1 MSREAIGVDLV
12 AVVKE
17 SSLFSLLREEQIRT
31 LAKAARLQNF
41 KRDQPIAK
49 EGEKSTDFYLILDGL
64 VELRHADRPVGRL
77 GQGQFFG
84 ETALVSNS
92 TRAASAFALRP
103 TSCLVL
109 SGSELRS
116 YPAVVIK
123 VLEETTR
130 RDRDLALQAVV
141 STGQIQQSIWAAEP
155 AAGKSD
161 RTTVSDLRKV
171 SSSDMSSTRIPSGA
185 RRLAAIMFT
194 DIVGYT
200 SMSQRNEA
208 LALQL
213 LENHRTTLRPIFAAH
228 NGRVVKTIGDAF
240 LVEFPSSLQAVNC
253 AVRIQHAI
261 ASQDSGSEFKIRVGI
276 NLGDVV
282 ESDGDIY
289 GDAVNVASR
298 VEGRAEPGG
307 VCVSE
312 QVYHSVLNK
321 TTYRFE
327 RLAKQKMKNVENPV
341 AVYKVLLVA
350 KAKKSAQAED

>member
-1 MSREAIGVDLV
+1 MQGEAIGADLV

-17 SSLFSLLREEQIRT
+17 SPLFSVLREEQLRT
-31 LAKAARLQNF
+31 LAKAARLLNF
-41 KRDQPIAK
+41 ERDESIAK

-64 VELRHADRPVGRL
+64 VELRRADRTVGRL

-84 ETALVSNS
+84 ETAMVRNS
-92 TRAASAFALRP
+92 VRPASAFAVQP
-103 TSCLVL
+103 TRCLVL

-116 YPAVVIK
+116 YPSLVIK

-130 RDRDLALQAVV
+130 RDHELALQAEAH
-141 STGQIQQSIWAAEP
+141 SGQTQQFTSAAEP
-155 AAGKSD
+155 AVGFKSD
-161 RTTVSDLRKV
+161 QTTVSDPRKV
-171 SSSDMSSTRIPSGA
+171 PSSTPSPTRIPSGA

-240 LVEFPSSLQAVNC
+240 LVEFPSSLQAVDC
-253 AVRIQHAI
+253 AARIQLAV
-261 ASQDSGSEFKIRVGI
+261 ASQGSGSEFKIRIGI

-282 ESDGDIY
+282 ESEGDIY

-307 VCVSE
+307 ICVSE

-327 RLAKQKMKNVENPV
+327 RLGKQKMKNVENPI
-341 AVYKVLLVA
+341 AVYKILLDVNA
-350 KAKKSAQAED
+350 TK

>member
-1 MSREAIGVDLV
+1 MHREAIGADLV
-12 AVVKE
+12 AILKE
-17 SSLFSLLREEQIRT
+17 SPLFSVLREEQLRT
-31 LAKAARLQNF
+31 LAKAAKRLNF
-41 KRDQPIAK
+41 ERDQSIAK

-64 VELRHADRPVGRL
+64 VELRHADRPAGRL

-84 ETALVSNS
+84 ETVLVSNS
-92 TRAASAFALRP
+92 KVSASAFALRP

-109 SGSELRS
+109 SGSEFRS
-116 YPAVVIK
+116 YPALVIK
-123 VLEETTR
+123 VLEEATR
-130 RDRDLALQAVV
+130 RDQELAPQAEAY
-141 STGQIQQSIWAAEP
+141 TAQIQRSTSAAEP
-155 AAGKSD
+155 AVGFKSD
-161 RTTVSDLRKV
+161 RMTVSDPRKMP
-171 SSSDMSSTRIPSGA
+171 SSDMSSTRIPSGA

-213 LENHRTTLRPIFAAH
+213 LENHRTTLRPIFADH
-228 NGRVVKTIGDAF
+228 NGRIVKTIGDAF

-253 AVRIQHAI
+253 AVRIQYAI
-261 ASQDSGSEFKIRVGI
+261 PSQGSGSEFKIRIGI
-276 NLGDVV
+276 NLGDIV
-282 ESDGDIY
+282 ESEGDIY

-321 TTYRFE
+321 TTYTFE
-327 RLAKQKMKNVENPV
+327 RLGKQKMKNVENPV
-341 AVYKVLLVA
+341 AVYKILLDA
-350 KAKKSAQAED
+350 EAKKSTQE

>member
-1 MSREAIGVDLV
+1 
-12 AVVKE
+12 
-17 SSLFSLLREEQIRT
+17 
-31 LAKAARLQNF
+31 
-41 KRDQPIAK
+41 
-49 EGEKSTDFYLILDGL
+49 
-64 VELRHADRPVGRL
+64 
-77 GQGQFFG
+77 
-84 ETALVSNS
+84 
-92 TRAASAFALRP
+92 
-103 TSCLVL
+103 
-109 SGSELRS
+109 
-116 YPAVVIK
+116 
-123 VLEETTR
+123 
-130 RDRDLALQAVV
+130 
-141 STGQIQQSIWAAEP
+141 
-155 AAGKSD
+155 
-161 RTTVSDLRKV
+161 
-171 SSSDMSSTRIPSGA
+171 
-185 RRLAAIMFT
+185 
-194 DIVGYT
+194 
-200 SMSQRNEA
+200 MSQRNEA